1 MVLRPRYGFGML
13 KLPINIV
20 IMPILV
26 LLFALTG
33 CGDGSQ
39 IDGFVQIRTAPDN
52 YTIEDLKAFGFKTSK
67 HYDVNGLPDGLDA
80 WKGFWGLDPYERHD
94 YEIRF
99 YSSHDVA
106 ISSGKPIAIESSG
119 VEFETNRDKTQP
131 LFSSGENSGYRNFK
145 KKQTWTE
152 GVKDRWHANPLGS
165 VGPTYP
171 DWMIL
176 GNMVILCDG
185 LDSEEALI
193 RCAELIDNFLLSE
206 KS

>member
-1 MVLRPRYGFGML
+1 ML

-20 IMPILV
+20 ILTSLM
-26 LLFALTG
+26 LLSVLTG

-39 IDGFVQIRTAPDN
+39 IDGFVQIKTAPDN

-67 HYDVNGLPDGLDA
+67 HYDVKGLPDGLDA
-80 WKGFWGLDPYERHD
+80 WNGFWGLDPYERHD

-99 YSSHDVA
+99 YSSHDLAV
-106 ISSGKPIAIESSG
+106 SSGKPVAIESTG
-119 VEFETNRDKTQP
+119 AEFEAGRDTSQP
-131 LFSSGENSGYRNFK
+131 LFSSGENSGYRIFK

-152 GVKDRWHANPLGS
+152 GMKDRWHANPLGS

-193 RCAELIDNFLLSE
+193 RCAELIDNFLSFE
-206 KS
+206 GS

>member
-1 MVLRPRYGFGML
+1 MVWIRLAISKLVINVVLVVMVLM
-13 KLPINIV
+13 
-20 IMPILV
+20 M
-26 LLFALTG
+26 AG
-33 CGDGSQ
+33 CGSDASL
-39 IDGFVQIRTAPDN
+39 DEGFVQIRTAPDN
-52 YTIEDLKAFGFKTSK
+52 YTVDDLKAFGFKTSK
-67 HYDVNGLPDGLDA
+67 HYDVEGLPDGLDA

-99 YSSHDVA
+99 YASHDLAV
-106 ISSGKPIAIESSG
+106 SSGKPIAIESTG
-119 VEFETNRDKTQP
+119 AEFEAGRDTSQP
-131 LFSSGENSGYRNFK
+131 LFSSGENSGYRIFK

-193 RCAELIDNFLLSE
+193 RCVELIDNFLLSE